1 MNISPVSFGS
11 LMCFTLPDGKP
22 KAPVPVFLKM
32 AFKNNS
38 SLKKYNLDKD
48 ITKFDKET
56 IDGTVHNASSD
67 FCLRLDDMYKGQLP
81 KGCRRVI
88 LTQANFYVAP
98 DKTEKRF
105 FLTAATAADE
115 EKILRTLSKG
125 NTLYVSK
132 FNGGKRF

>member
-22 KAPVPVFLKM
+22 KAPVPVFLKT
-32 AFKNNS
+32 AFKNNP
-38 SLKKYNLDKD
+38 SLKKYNLKIDEYKG
-48 ITKFDKET
+48 ET
-56 IDGTVHNASSD
+56 IDGTVYNAASD
-67 FCLRLDDMYKGQLP
+67 FCCKLDDMYKGQLP

-98 DKTEKRF
+98 NKTEKRF

>member
-11 LMCFTLPDGKP
+11 LMCFTLQDGKP
-22 KAPVPVFLKM
+22 KAPVPVFLKT

-56 IDGTVHNASSD
+56 IDGTVPNAASD
-67 FCLRLDDMYKGQLP
+67 FCYRLDDMYKGRLP
-81 KGCRRVI
+81 KGCKRVI
-88 LTQANFYVAP
+88 LTQANFMGQDGKV
-98 DKTEKRF
+98 EKRF
-105 FLTAATAADE
+105 FLTAATANDE
-115 EKILRTLSKG
+115 EKILKTLAQG

-132 FNGGKRF
+132 FNGGKMF